1 MLSSVR
7 VAVALGVLVTPLAA
21 IAQETPAPQTPA
33 TQATTPVPD
42 ARDDNENPR
51 ALRLSLDDAIRGT
64 VENNLGIRLQRYDY
78 QMTGWA
84 GRSQFGR
91 FDIYSFGTFSTGD
104 TQPTAEEAPS
114 IGSLRAN
121 VGAQQQLSTGGAYSI
136 SFNNVETTVIEPAYS
151 SDLNFRFSQPLL
163 RDFGVDV
170 NRRFVNI
177 ARNNIGISQGAFENA
192 LLIGVL
198 NAEQAYYDLI
208 YARQNF
214 VVQRTSLELARDQSR
229 ITQIRIDVGASAPL
243 DILQPRVAIATREQG
258 LIAAEAAVR
267 DAEDRLRRLMNLP
280 ASEWDRPIIPTDS
293 ISYTPVT
300 VDFEAS
306 VARAFELRPEIRQA
320 GFGVDNDEI
329 ELLFARNQVL
339 PELDFN
345 LSYGLAGAG
354 GTQIIRDPLT
364 NEPIGVVGGAFS
376 DSINQVFGL
385 DFPNWTTSFTVGVPV
400 RNIGARAE
408 RRRAE
413 LNLERSVQDKAD
425 IEQLVAIQV
434 RQAARDIE
442 TSSRQIAASKAAR
455 EAAEQNL
462 EAERRRFENGM
473 STNFDVLRVQQ
484 ELADAQSSEIQAL
497 VSYNKAVAAYHRSV
511 GDLLQ
516 MRGISVNEQTPP
528 FEMPRSTLENVNWL
542 SYRTWAD

>member
-1 MLSSVR
+1 MFSSMR

-21 IAQETPAPQTPA
+21 IAQEAPAPQTPT
-33 TQATTPVPD
+33 TQATMPVPD

-91 FDIYSFGTFSTGD
+91 YDLYTFGTLATGD
-104 TQPTAEEAPS
+104 RQPTAEEAPS
-114 IGSLRAN
+114 IADLRAN
-121 VGAQQQLSTGGAYSI
+121 VGVQQQLSTGGNYSL
-136 SFNNVETTVIEPAYS
+136 SFLNVETTVLEPAYS
-151 SDLNFRFSQPLL
+151 SDFNFRFNQPLL

-177 ARNNIGISQGAFENA
+177 ARNNIGISEGAFETA
-192 LLIGVL
+192 LLVGVL
-198 NAEQAYYDLI
+198 NAEQAYFDLI

-214 VVQRTSLELARDQSR
+214 IVQRQSLDLARDQGR

-258 LIAAEAAVR
+258 LIASEAAVR

-300 VDFEAS
+300 VDLEAS

-320 GFGVDNDEI
+320 GLGVDNDEI
-329 ELLFARNQVL
+329 NLLYARNQVL

-345 LSYGLAGAG
+345 LNYGLAGAG

-385 DFPNWTTSFTVGVPV
+385 DFPNWSTSFTIGVPV

-425 IEQLVAIQV
+425 IEQLIAIQV
-434 RQAARDIE
+434 RQSARDIE

-484 ELADAQSSEIQAL
+484 ELADAQSSEIQSL

-516 MRGISVNEQTPP
+516 VRGIAVNEQTPD
-528 FEMPRSTLENVNWL
+528 FDMPRSGLEKVNWL
-542 SYRTWAD
+542 NYRTWAD